1 MRGRTSRAVVASHAP
16 AEHHGGPGLTATATS
31 ADRSVWPLIDTVP
44 ALLTEAEAAALV
56 KTPGGETGTEAA
68 RAGALSLVG
77 DATAGAAATPMPPP
91 LPPPLSL
98 GSLAAAPAK
107 AEPQDSR
114 VGGSGGAQSARSAG
128 LGLEER
134 KQLLTA
140 TLRSATPRAAFH
152 REGRTRD
159 GLTARPNTS
168 QLSDD
173 SEARCRR
180 LASLLAPPLDAK
192 PPRPR
197 RPSFSAA
204 TGQPPCG
211 RGEVSVLAGPGGG
224 ERGEADSVQRAERG
238 RGHGGGD
245 DAGGGGYSGSG
256 GGGVSNLMPN
266 RGEVLNAVHDE
277 YAERYGITTQELA
290 RRQDIPVAE
299 RTALNRGEFVRLQQ
313 LMKRRLNGTLAEQ
326 GVARVPLY
334 RMRAKA
340 AQHIDAAAASNW
352 GASCVLKLLQSEVEH
367 MQAEFE
373 ATLKRREDERRERD
387 DSDECRRRQERA
399 ASLAKMRAAVQ
410 ARHAAAALMKNSCVV
425 NHCGTSG
432 GGGSA
437 KRRSQV
443 GKRLGKAG
451 GAKRVAVAHG
461 IGGAAAAASG
471 RSLPNR
477 LSVGLSARP
486 QPAHARCTPRQ
497 ASRMEEDSEL
507 Q

>member
-1 MRGRTSRAVVASHAP
+1 MRGRTPRALVASHAP

-31 ADRSVWPLIDTVP
+31 VDRSVWPLMDTVP
-44 ALLTEAEAAALV
+44 AVFTEAEEAAAV
-56 KTPGGETGTEAA
+56 EASGGEAGTEAA
-68 RAGALSLVG
+68 RAGAPSLDG
-77 DATAGAAATPMPPP
+77 DAAAGAAATPLPPA

-114 VGGSGGAQSARSAG
+114 VGGSGGAQSAGGAG

-140 TLRSATPRAAFH
+140 TLCAATPRAAFH

-168 QLSDD
+168 QLSEDT
-173 SEARCRR
+173 EARCRR
-180 LASLLAPPLDAK
+180 LASLFAPPRNAQ
-192 PPRPR
+192 PPQPR
-197 RPSFSAA
+197 RPSFSAVE
-204 TGQPPCG
+204 GQPPCG
-211 RGEVSVLAGPGGG
+211 GGQVSALAGSRVSEGA
-224 ERGEADSVQRAERG
+224 ETDSVERAARG
-238 RGHGGGD
+238 RARGGGD
-245 DAGGGGYSGSG
+245 VAGGSGVGSG
-256 GGGVSNLMPN
+256 ASGAVGHNCSSGGVSNLMPN

-277 YAERYGITTQELA
+277 YAERYGITTQELE
-290 RRQDIPVAE
+290 RRQDIPLAE

-326 GVARVPLY
+326 GAARVPLY

-352 GASCVLKLLQSEVEH
+352 GASCVRKLLQSEVDT
-367 MQAEFE
+367 MQADFE
-373 ATLKRREDERRERD
+373 ATLKRREDERRDGD

-410 ARHAAAALMKNSCVV
+410 ARHAATAIMKNAGVV
-425 NHCGTSG
+425 NNCGTGSG
-432 GGGSA
+432 GGAA

-443 GKRLGKAG
+443 GKRFGKAG
-451 GAKRVAVAHG
+451 VSKRAILAHG
-461 IGGAAAAASG
+461 IGGAAAVASG
-471 RSLPNR
+471 RSPGAGTHRSQGGGSN
-477 LSVGLSARP
+477 
-486 QPAHARCTPRQ
+486 
-497 ASRMEEDSEL
+497 
-507 Q
+507 